1 MRIGF
6 DAKRAFYNKSGLG
19 SYSRNLIQG
28 LADKYPE
35 NEYVLY
41 TPGLDFDLFE
51 PNQNCIIVKG
61 PERPMHRLFSGYW
74 RSFYLSRQLPRD
86 AIQIFHGLSHE
97 IPYNFPRKHVK
108 SIVTIHD
115 LIFLRLPHLYRL
127 LDRTIYERKFRY
139 SCEASDRIVAVS
151 RQTAHDII
159 EFFGISPDKI
169 DVVYQGCNP
178 VFNTDVSLIEKEIL
192 RMKYLLPKSFILY
205 VGTIEERKNLLTLI
219 KALHYGKID
228 LPLVVIGKPTP
239 YLNKII
245 EFIERHSLI
254 NIIFCDIVQ
263 NQDLPGIYQLADLF
277 VYPSIF
283 EGFGI
288 PILEALY
295 SRVPVI
301 TSRGSSLI
309 EVGGSQTLYIDPN
322 NVEEMAAAIKKV
334 LLDKELQEKM
344 IAEGYK
350 QARNFD
356 ADKVTANIMQVYKKV
371 LENA

>member
-6 DAKRAFYNKSGLG
+6 DAKRAFFNKSGLG

-28 LADKYPE
+28 LAEKFPE
-35 NEYVLY
+35 HEYVLY
-41 TPGLDFDLFE
+41 TPGLNFDLFE
-51 PNQNCIIVKG
+51 PKDSSIKVKG
-61 PERPMHRLFSGYW
+61 PVRPLHKVFRSYW
-74 RSFYLSRQLPRD
+74 RSFYLSRQLQKD
-86 AIQIFHGLSHE
+86 HIEIYHGLSHE
-97 IPYNFPRKHVK
+97 LPYNFPKKHVR

-115 LIFLRLPHLYRL
+115 LIFLRLPHLYRM
-127 LDRTIYERKFRY
+127 LDRTIYEKKFRY
-139 SCEASDRIVAVS
+139 SCEVSDHIVAVS
-151 RQTAHDII
+151 RQTAEDVV

-178 VFNTDVSLIEKEIL
+178 VFNTEVSLIEKEIL

-219 KALHYGKID
+219 KALHFGKID
-228 LPLVVIGKPTP
+228 MPLVVIGKPTP
-239 YLNKII
+239 YLNKVV

-263 NQDLPGIYQLADLF
+263 NQDLPGLYQLADLF

-301 TSRGSSLI
+301 TSRGSSLA
-309 EVGGSQTLYIDPN
+309 EVGGTYTIYIDPN

-334 LLDKELQEKM
+334 LCDKDLQEKM
-344 IAEGYK
+344 ITEGY
-350 QARNFD
+350 QHARNFD
-356 ADKVTANIMQVYKKV
+356 PEKVTTNIMQVYKT
-371 LENA
+371 LMLHA

>member
-6 DAKRAFYNKSGLG
+6 DAKRAFFNKSGLG

-28 LADKYPE
+28 LAEKFPE
-35 NEYVLY
+35 HEYVLY
-41 TPGLDFDLFE
+41 TPGLNFDLFE
-51 PNQNCIIVKG
+51 PKDSSIKVKG
-61 PERPMHRLFSGYW
+61 PARPLHKVFRSYW
-74 RSFYLSRQLPRD
+74 RSFYLSRQLQKD
-86 AIQIFHGLSHE
+86 HIEIYHGLSHE
-97 IPYNFPRKHVK
+97 LPYNFPKKHVR

-115 LIFLRLPHLYRL
+115 LIFLRLPHLYRM
-127 LDRTIYERKFRY
+127 LDRTIYEKKFRY
-139 SCEASDRIVAVS
+139 SCEISDRIVAVS
-151 RQTAHDII
+151 RQTAEDVE

-178 VFNTDVSLIEKEIL
+178 VFNTEVSLIEKEIL

-219 KALHYGKID
+219 KALHFGKID
-228 LPLVVIGKPTP
+228 MPLVVIGKPTP
-239 YLNKII
+239 YLNKVI

-301 TSRGSSLI
+301 TSRGSSLN
-309 EVGGSQTLYIDPN
+309 EVGGTYTIYIDPN

-334 LLDKELQEKM
+334 LCDKDLQEKM
-344 IAEGYK
+344 ITEGY
-350 QARNFD
+350 QHARNFD
-356 ADKVTANIMQVYKKV
+356 PEKVTTNIMQVYKM
-371 LENA
+371 LMLHG